1 MFTTKND
8 FSLHIEEIK
17 KEFEFETYMEAVI
30 YFYENETDHEIEDI
44 SKMLNKKILDNI
56 MLEAMQ
62 SGMMKEND
70 IVQIE
75 VE

>member
-1 MFTTKND
+1 MFMTQND

-17 KEFEFETYMEAVI
+17 QEFQFETYMEAVM
-30 YFYENETDHEIEDI
+30 YFYENETDHEIEEI
-44 SKMLNKKILDNI
+44 SKMLNKKIRDTI

-62 SGMMKEND
+62 AGMMKENE
-70 IVQIE
+70 IVQID